1 MCGYVGFVN
10 RGITDKEPV
19 IRKMMDRI
27 VHRGPDSE
35 GLYCDEQVALG
46 FRRLSIIGLE
56 DGMQPIFNED
66 RSLVLV
72 FNGEIYNYKLLKEEL
87 MSKGHRFYTHSDSE
101 VLVHLYEEEGEKML
115 SRLRGMFS
123 FTIYN
128 KADGSL
134 FIARD
139 FFGIKPLYY
148 ARMGDSFLFGSE
160 IKSFLDHPEFRKELN
175 LDALESYLSF
185 QYSSLPE
192 TFFKGVY
199 KLTPGHFLR
208 YREGAV
214 EVVRYFQADFAN
226 DESLELDPLVDRI
239 EEAFKDSVAAHK
251 ISDVE
256 VGSFLS
262 SGIDSSYAATVFQGD
277 KTFTVGFDKD
287 KYNETSYA
295 RELSKTIG
303 IRNESKLISDE
314 EYWASLPE
322 VMYHMD
328 EPLAD
333 PSAVALYFVSQLASH
348 SVKVVLSGE
357 GADELFGGYNIYKEP
372 LSLAAYS
379 KIPFPVRR
387 LVGRMAGC
395 LPDIKGKS
403 FLQRG
408 GQRLEERYIGNAKI
422 FTTKERKKLLKV
434 VTGAPSTM
442 EVTGPFFELGKGYD
456 EPTRMQL
463 VDINTWLIGDILLKA
478 DKMSMAHSLELR
490 VPFLDKELFKLART
504 IPLRFKV
511 NKENTKY
518 ALRLAAA
525 RVIPKKVADKKKLGF
540 PVPIRLWLREKPY
553 YEKVKG
559 YFNKPAA
566 LELFRQEEL
575 LKLLDDHYEGRKD
588 NSRKIW
594 TIFIFLLWH
603 EVFFEKEGIAA

>member
-1 MCGYVGFVN
+1 MCGFVGFAN
-10 RGITDKEPV
+10 NEIENKEPV

-35 GLYCDEQVALG
+35 GLYADERVALG

-56 DGMQPIFNED
+56 DGMQPLYNED
-66 RSLVLV
+66 RTLVLV

-87 MSKGHRFYTHSDSE
+87 IAKGHRFATHSDSE
-101 VLVHLYEEEGEKML
+101 VLVHLYEEEGEAML
-115 SRLRGMFS
+115 ARLRGMFA
-123 FTIYN
+123 FALYN
-128 KADGSL
+128 KEDGSL

-139 FFGIKPLYY
+139 FFGIKPMYY
-148 ARMGDSFLFGSE
+148 APLEGSFLFGSE
-160 IKSFLDHPEFRKELN
+160 IKSFLDYPLFRKELN

-208 YREGAV
+208 YRDGKV
-214 EVVRYFQADFAN
+214 ETKRYFQADFAN
-226 DESLELDPLVDRI
+226 DETLELEPLVDQI
-239 EEAFKDSVAAHK
+239 EEVFKDSVAAHK

-256 VGSFLS
+256 VGAFLS

-277 KTFTVGFDKD
+277 KTFTVGFSQD
-287 KYNETSYA
+287 KYNETGYA
-295 RELSKTIG
+295 RELSERIG
-303 IRNESKLISDE
+303 IHNESKLISEE
-314 EYWASLPE
+314 EYWNALPK
-322 VMYHMD
+322 VLYHMD

-333 PSAVALYFVSQLASH
+333 PSAVALFFVSQLASRY
-348 SVKVVLSGE
+348 VKVVLSGE

-372 LSLAAYS
+372 LSLAAYG
-379 KIPFPVRR
+379 KVPFPLRR
-387 LVGRMAGC
+387 LIGRLAAC
-395 LPDIKGKS
+395 LPDVKGKS

-434 VTGAPSTM
+434 QTGSPSTM
-442 EVTGPFFELGKGYD
+442 EVTKPFFDLGRDYD

-525 RVIPKKVADKKKLGF
+525 RVIPKEVADRRKLGF
-540 PVPIRLWLREKPY
+540 PVPIRVWLKQKEHY
-553 YEKVKG
+553 DKVRS
-559 YFNKPAA
+559 YFDKAIA
-566 LELFRQEEL
+566 GELFHREGL
-575 LKLLDDHYEGRKD
+575 LKLLEDHYQGRRD

-594 TIFIFLLWH
+594 TVFVFLMWH
-603 EVFFEKEGIAA
+603 EVFFEEGKGAA